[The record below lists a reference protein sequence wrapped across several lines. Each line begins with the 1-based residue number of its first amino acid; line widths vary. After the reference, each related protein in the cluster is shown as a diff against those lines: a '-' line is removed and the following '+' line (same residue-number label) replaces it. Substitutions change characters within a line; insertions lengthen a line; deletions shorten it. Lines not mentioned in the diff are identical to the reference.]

1 MEQPLPFFNFSFRKV
16 LALEPDSF
24 CRAKLKIVFAILL
37 FSSAKTALIIPFAFR
52 AGQYLQA
59 SRAGFITLLFLCLL
73 KILLYRPAA
82 IRIIS
87 YFIICCG
94 VAVIWTNVFVYA
106 QRLNIVTIQMVFMA
120 TLSSYYLI
128 GGYRAALLT
137 ALSICPVIS
146 YLMMRDHAA
155 WQLDINPEELV
166 SPVFELIV
174 LLNFLTF
181 AWIHYL
187 YYQAFYENLKE
198 KELLNQQLRV
208 NITEAKALA
217 HSRTLFLSTMSHEL
231 RTPLN
236 GVIGMASLI
245 RDTALPSQKEN
256 LDILEFSAANLL
268 SLVNDILDYNK
279 SELDKIKL
287 ERVPVNLFALLHQI
301 CKGLEMKTLEK
312 TLLLAPE
319 IDEKLLDRPVISDPT
334 RLTQI
339 IYNLAGN
346 AIKFTERGTVGISL
360 KIIEETT
367 ERVGILFSVSD
378 TGIGIAME
386 RQEAVFDPFVQ
397 ASSDTT
403 RLFGGT
409 GLGLAI
415 VKRLLSLFNSEIV
428 LESQPGI
435 GSVFSF
441 RIDFDICPVEMP
453 EIAATAAKAA
463 PVSLK
468 GLKILIAEDNKI
480 NVMVLERL
488 LTKWEIQSVVA
499 VNGQEAVDQL
509 TINSFDLVLM
519 DLHMPVMDGYQA
531 THAIRALKDSTRAA
545 TPILALTASVSHDI
559 KTSIRAAGMQDY
571 LLKPFQPEHLHQKLL
586 QLCSGQPA

>member
-1 MEQPLPFFNFSFRKV
+1 MEQPLSFFNFSFRKV

-52 AGQYLQA
+52 AEQYLQA
-59 SRAGFITLLFLCLL
+59 FRAGFITLLFLCLL
-73 KILLYRPAA
+73 KILLYRPGA

-146 YLMMRDHAA
+146 YLMTRDHGA

-166 SPVFELIV
+166 SPVFEFIV

-187 YYQAFYENLKE
+187 YYQAFYENLRE
-198 KELLNQQLRV
+198 KELLNQQLTV
-208 NITEAKALA
+208 NISEAKALA

-287 ERVPVNLFALLHQI
+287 EHVPVNLFTLLHQI
-301 CKGLEMKTLEK
+301 CRGLEIKALEK

-319 IDEKLLDRPVISDPT
+319 IDEKLLHLPVISDPT

-339 IYNLAGN
+339 IFNLAGN
-346 AIKFTERGTVGISL
+346 AIKFTEQGTVGICL
-360 KIIEETT
+360 KIIEETP
-367 ERVGILFSVSD
+367 EQIGVLFSVSD
-378 TGIGIAME
+378 TGIGIATE

-415 VKRLLSLFNSEIV
+415 VKRLLCLFNSEIV
-428 LESQPGI
+428 LESQPGK

-441 RIDFDICPVEMP
+441 RIDFDLCPVDMP
-453 EIAATAAKAA
+453 ETAAAKIV
-463 PVSLK
+463 PGSLK

-509 TINSFDLVLM
+509 SINSFDLVLM

-531 THAIRALKDSTRAA
+531 TQAIRVLKDSARAA

-559 KTSIRAAGMQDY
+559 KTSIKAAGMQDY
-571 LLKPFQPEHLHQKLL
+571 LLKPFQPDHLYQKLL